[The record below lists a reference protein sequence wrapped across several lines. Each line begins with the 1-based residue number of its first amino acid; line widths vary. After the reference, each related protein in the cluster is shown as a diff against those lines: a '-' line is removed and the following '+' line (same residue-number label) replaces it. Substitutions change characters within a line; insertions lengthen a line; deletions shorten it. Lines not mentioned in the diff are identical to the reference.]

1 MLLAIQMALNP
12 PLEGSLYLFSVS
24 HAVQSAAKFDAQALH
39 NRHLGDNSVVG
50 TLLINMR
57 RPAS

>member
-24 HAVQSAAKFDAQALH
+24 HAVQSAAKFDAQAPH
-39 NRHLGDNSVVG
+39 NRRLGE
-50 TLLINMR
+50 
-57 RPAS
+57 

>member
-24 HAVQSAAKFDAQALH
+24 HAVQSATKFDAQVPH
-39 NRHLGDNSVVG
+39 NRRLGE
-50 TLLINMR
+50 
-57 RPAS
+57 